1 MNKIHDLSLVLARY
15 TLAIEAIRL
24 VNKLISLLNVAIN
37 YFNPLYDSKVE
48 NSISA

>member
-24 VNKLISLLNVAIN
+24 VNKLITLLNVAIN
-37 YFNPLYDSKVE
+37 YKAFYASKVE
-48 NSISA
+48 NPISA